1 MRDLVVDL
9 LTSPTLDDFAK
20 KRNWKGSDTM
30 AVAKK
35 PLPAVKKQAPA
46 PARKPR
52 PAPQPQPE
60 EIEEGEEM
68 DDGEEEQPQTGWKGA
83 RTPQAPV
90 QQQEDSDGQFEKG
103 FPSGSMFEGQDFIIF
118 QGTFDKDE
126 LHALIEQ
133 ASGNSTDPDKVRVK
147 IFDVDDKYQKG
158 PQRRVRLN
166 ISGLQARRMQGGGG
180 QKKSWGGRSNKKW

>member
-1 MRDLVVDL
+1 
-9 LTSPTLDDFAK
+9 
-20 KRNWKGSDTM
+20 M

-35 PLPAVKKQAPA
+35 PLPAVKKQV

-52 PAPQPQPE
+52 PAPQPEPE

-68 DDGEEEQPQTGWKGA
+68 EEGEEEEQPRQGWKGA
-83 RTPQAPV
+83 RVPQRGQS
-90 QQQEDSDGQFEKG
+90 QQQQDDSDGQFEKG

-118 QGTFDKDE
+118 QGTFDKEE

-166 ISGLQARRMQGGGG
+166 ISGLQARRMQGG
-180 QKKSWGGRSNKKW
+180 QKKSWSGRSNKKW